1 MVIEVVLY
9 NVNGWLLGSSGRVVA
24 RLLCKVARV
33 FWEIC
38 QGVLGG
44 C

>member
-1 MVIEVVLY
+1 M
-9 NVNGWLLGSSGRVVA
+9 GGLLSCYVRFRGYSGRVVA

-33 FWEIC
+33 FWESC
-38 QGVLGG
+38 QGVHGG